1 MFANAAV
8 SWESRKQRTVALS
21 TTEADYMAISDAAK
35 ESVNLKLF
43 LKETLGTQ
51 DVVAIFNDNQGA
63 GDLTRI
69 PVFHNRTKHVDIRHH
84 FIRELVEN
92 NEVIVEYIPTE
103 KMRADVLTKGLS
115 TSKHNECIIGLGM
128 TTM

>member
-1 MFANAAV
+1 
-8 SWESRKQRTVALS
+8 
-21 TTEADYMAISDAAK
+21 
-35 ESVNLKLF
+35 LF

-51 DVVAIFNDNQGA
+51 DVVVIFNDNQGA
-63 GDLTRI
+63 GDLTRN

-92 NEVIVEYIPTE
+92 NEVIAEYIPTE

-128 TTM
+128 ITM

>member
-1 MFANAAV
+1 MLANAAV

-21 TTEADYMAISDAAK
+21 TTEAEYMAISDAAK
-35 ESVNLKLF
+35 EAVNLK

-51 DVVAIFNDNQGA
+51 DVVVLFNDNQGA
-63 GDLTRI
+63 GDLNRN
-69 PVFHNRTKHVDIRHH
+69 PVFRNRTKHVDIRHN

-103 KMRADVLTKGLS
+103 KMRANVLTKGLS
-115 TSKHNECIIGLGM
+115 TSKHNECILI
-128 TTM
+128 